1 MFEKIRNWL
10 KPDPEELLAQAGVY
24 QPTVSV
30 ADPAPPMASSEVPAS
45 KPRKP
50 RKPRSEK
57 IVLPIPLSAK
67 DQATANGKPYVT
79 VLQLDIDA
87 TNPTLGSFELEWNDV
102 FVKQLMQL
110 GYQGTSDEQIV
121 DQWFQTV
128 CRNVV
133 METYEQSMADPDNKP
148 TKKTPLGGGRYAA
161 S

>member
-10 KPDPEELLAQAGVY
+10 KPHPGESPAQAGVA
-24 QPTVSV
+24 QLRGG
-30 ADPAPPMASSEVPAS
+30 SEVPA
-45 KPRKP
+45 RKP
-50 RKPRSEK
+50 HKPRSEK
-57 IVLPIPLSAK
+57 IVLPVPLSAK
-67 DQATANGKPYVT
+67 DQATADGKPYVT
-79 VLQLDIDA
+79 VLQLDIDTA
-87 TNPTLGSFELEWNDV
+87 NPTLGSFELEWNDV

-110 GYQGTSDEQIV
+110 GYQGTNDEQIV